1 MLKILIIKPFRIKN
15 PDIICGRIANPT
27 ELPELLAN
35 PTELRPK
42 VGWQKPTSPFSWRM
56 EKGLVCRIII
66 KYVVNVLD
74 GYAALLVLLVL
85 PGRTE
90 VLPRFSRPGGGIVPL
105 PV

>member
-1 MLKILIIKPFRIKN
+1 MIKILIIKPFRIKN

-42 VGWQKPTSPFSWRM
+42 GGWQKRTSPFS

-74 GYAALLVLLVL
+74 GYAALLVLLAL

-90 VLPRFSRPGGGIVPL
+90 VLPRFSQPGGGIVPL

>member
-1 MLKILIIKPFRIKN
+1 MRSDCKSDRTARTACKSDRTSTKGRMAETDKP
-15 PDIICGRIANPT
+15 
-27 ELPELLAN
+27 LL
-35 PTELRPK
+35 
-42 VGWQKPTSPFSWRM
+42 V
-56 EKGLVCRIII
+56 EKGLVCRMII

-90 VLPRFSRPGGGIVPL
+90 VLPRFSQPGGGIVPL